1 MTFTE
6 LCDKIE
12 RTSHRKDLGSQIPLF
27 VNDARVMLNWRLG
40 LNMPQL
46 AAGTDTNEILQGNWL
61 LFFYP
66 SMKAL
71 YEYIVE
77 IDTAAYYD
85 QLYQGQVSA
94 YYTTRDGTEPL
105 TITPEGP
112 TP

>member
-12 RTSHRKDLGSQIPLF
+12 RTSHRKDMGTQIPLF
-27 VNDARVMLNWRLG
+27 VNDARVMLNYRLG
-40 LNMPQL
+40 LAMPALQ
-46 AAGTDTNEILQGNWL
+46 APADTNEILQTNWL

-77 IDTAAYYD
+77 IETAAYYD
-85 QLYQGQVSA
+85 QLYQDQVSS
-94 YYTTRDGTEPL
+94 YYTTRAGTTPL
-105 TITPEGP
+105 VVTPENP
-112 TP
+112 AP